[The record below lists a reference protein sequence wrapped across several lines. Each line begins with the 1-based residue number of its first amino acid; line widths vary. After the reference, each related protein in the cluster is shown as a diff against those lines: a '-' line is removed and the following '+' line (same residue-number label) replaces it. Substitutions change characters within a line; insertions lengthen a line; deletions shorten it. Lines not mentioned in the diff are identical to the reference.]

1 VGKIVINGTTTLRA
15 IFTRHI
21 HHNKMS

>member
-1 VGKIVINGTTTLRA
+1 VGKIVINGTATLRA